1 MRIVREH
8 IPTVDNFTIVPNDWA
23 RDERLTRRAR
33 GLLVELLSHR
43 EGWEASILG
52 LSRQGREGRD
62 SVRAAVHELE
72 RYGYLERQQSFD
84 AGGKFTRGTYI
95 LRDPKNNRNGKS
107 TPGSVNGHET
117 AGGNDDGF
125 SVNGG
130 KPASD
135 YPPTVDPAVKKT
147 IPKKTKTIGASEDA
161 PSRDDYPSDFQEFWS
176 HYPSRGKHPNPKK
189 PAFSKWK
196 TAIKTADADTL
207 IAAVKAYAA
216 SELPDDRQ
224 MIPQA
229 STWLHQ
235 ERWTEQD
242 TTPPDEWLRDCWR
255 TGNTGAVT
263 ERTGLVYSGVVWP
276 DEIPTDPEAKN
287 QIRLAQARAWITEN
301 HDRIVGRM
309 NHAA

>member
-1 MRIVREH
+1 MLWALKEAPTEGPTETLILIALADYAGAKDSPWVGACPSHKTIAEAAQVTTRTVRRCLG
-8 IPTVDNFTIVPNDWA
+8 DL
-23 RDERLTRRAR
+23 ERR
-33 GLLVELLSHR
+33 GLIKR
-43 EGWEASILG
+43 GD
-52 LSRQGREGRD
+52 Q
-62 SVRAAVHELE
+62 SVT
-72 RYGYLERQQSFD
+72 D
-84 AGGKFTRGTYI
+84 KFRPDRRPVVWD
-95 LRDPKNNRNGKS
+95 L
-107 TPGSVNGHET
+107 NGHLKRAT
-117 AGGNDDGF
+117 GGQDVRPD
-125 SVNGG
+125 
-130 KPASD
+130 
-135 YPPTVDPAVKKT
+135 TVSART
-147 IPKKTKTIGASEDA
+147 NGASRGDTAMSYDPSLIDPSLKGASDA
-161 PSRDDYPSDFQEFWS
+161 PSSDAPKRNDYPADFEEFWK

-276 DEIPTDPEAKN
+276 DEIPTDPDAKN